1 MKRDKKQEMWV
12 EHLNTICKPVDEYGD
27 RPCDFGC
34 ICDRCEHMAI
44 SFKEWRE
51 MEVNKDG
58 NSERD

>member
-1 MKRDKKQEMWV
+1 MGCPQD
-12 EHLNTICKPVDEYGD
+12 PVTQN

-44 SFKEWRE
+44 SFEEWRE